1 MPWKLLAIDP
11 QKAKI
16 WGMQSKCFCIYYITC
31 HCMEDTQEETL
42 ED

>member
-1 MPWKLLAIDP
+1 MPLQLLAIDL
-11 QKAKI
+11 QKA
-16 WGMQSKCFCIYYITC
+16 WSMQSKYFCINYITC